1 MRQSHPLQLIKPIEW
16 PSYLPLCSSQVWRLR
31 QNDRN
36 LPVLV
41 GVFHLLL
48 LPVLLGGFHV
58 VFWMMMFLTP
68 LLRLVLSQPMSLL
81 PTAL

>member
-1 MRQSHPLQLIKPIEW
+1 
-16 PSYLPLCSSQVWRLR
+16 VWRLR

-48 LPVLLGGFHV
+48 LPVLLGGFHI
-58 VFWMMMFLTP
+58 VFWMMVFLTL
-68 LLRLVLSQPMSLL
+68 LLRLMLSRPTFLL
-81 PTAL
+81 LRALLRILRPGCGR